1 MSYAP
6 TVVHAAAEASSGS
19 PDYLTIGLVVLLGVM
34 VIFMFRNSR
43 KRKRDAEELQNKF
56 VVGAEVMTQH
66 GIYGTL
72 VSLDDEKN
80 EAVIETTPG
89 TKLRVHR
96 QTISRVIDPV
106 EAEEDVIEEPAGSE
120 LESPSPQLNEDH
132 AIHVGDSH
140 SGEPQFGERV
150 GDEASDKPKR
160 APRKKA
166 AE

>member
-1 MSYAP
+1 MSFAP
-6 TVVHAAAEASSGS
+6 TVVHTAAAAPAAG
-19 PDYLTIGLVVLLGVM
+19 PDFLTIGLVAVLAIM

-56 VVGAEVMTQH
+56 VPGAEVMTQH

-72 VSLDDEKN
+72 ISIDDEKN

-106 EAEEDVIEEPAGSE
+106 VAQEDVIEEPAAPSIN
-120 LESPSPQLNEDH
+120 ESN
-132 AIHVGDSH
+132 AIPA
-140 SGEPQFGERV
+140 GEPQYGERT
-150 GDEASDKPKR
+150 GATADEKPKR

-166 AE
+166 GE

>member
-6 TVVHAAAEASSGS
+6 TIVHSAAATAAGGFD
-19 PDYLTIGLVVLLGVM
+19 PLTIGLVALLAVM

-43 KRKRDAEELQNKF
+43 KRKRDAEQLQNKF
-56 VVGAEVMTQH
+56 VPGAEVMTQH

-72 VSLDDEKN
+72 ISIDDEKN

-89 TKLRVHR
+89 TRLRVHR

-106 EAEEDVIEEPAGSE
+106 EAQEDVIEEPAGSE
-120 LESPSPQLNEDH
+120 LSSPTVEVNEDH
-132 AIHVGDSH
+132 AIPAGD
-140 SGEPQFGERV
+140 PQYGERV
-150 GDEASDKPKR
+150 EEKPKR